1 MRAPLVL
8 REGVADV
15 WAMNEST
22 HAAPRRDNDVRR
34 RNPHLRE
41 LVDELMA
48 SIRVASNKELWS
60 DDERT
65 KYEADMVRIME
76 DVRQHAMQGRRGG
89 TG

>member
-1 MRAPLVL
+1 
-8 REGVADV
+8 
-15 WAMNEST
+15 MNEST
-22 HAAPRRDNDVRR
+22 HDAARRDNDDRR

-76 DVRQHAMQGRRGG
+76 DVRQHAMLGRRGG